1 MASKNAQVDKGLQI
15 QTHLAEYTKTFT
27 EYDGTGRP
35 TRIITARH
43 DTLPGEIAVCSQYA
57 YDGASSRVQMHLEY
71 EILWLGAWDII
82 TFPVDAINTGR

>member
-15 QTHLAEYTKTFT
+15 QTHQAEYTKTFT

-35 TRIITARH
+35 IRIITARH
-43 DTLPGEIAVCSQYA
+43 DAAIGEVAVCSHYA
-57 YDGASSRVQMHLEY
+57 YDGASSRVLFHLEY
-71 EILWLGAWDII
+71 EIAWLGAWDIL